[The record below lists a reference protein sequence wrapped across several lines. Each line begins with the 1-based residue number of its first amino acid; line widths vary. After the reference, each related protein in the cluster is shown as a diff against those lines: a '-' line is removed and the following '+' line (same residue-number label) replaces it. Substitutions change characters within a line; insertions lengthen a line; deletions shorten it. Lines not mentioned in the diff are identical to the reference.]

1 MPRVVVLICAFLL
14 STPPAMAEPETHYV
28 GVSEGLEE
36 TDGRIHG
43 PEVRLSIDRPGAEIV
58 LILADYGPVR
68 WFVDVSPTTTL
79 REIMLVGYRPERSEV
94 LVNDRPFAA
103 IRTDEAFPDPFRT
116 IGRPFREFIDTMALR
131 DDLPPLVS
139 FNGDYRPP
147 EAGFF
152 IDATSAPVPEMSP
165 DYLAQHVRPNHLT
178 PALRAAMDQTPGDLL
193 EFTGDG
199 FALPNPEK
207 PEDRQLFPV
216 TLDVPEISWPVAA
229 ATDTRRGLFYGVS
242 KGGEGLFYAFD
253 PSSGAWSVMRGMD
266 NFDASGMFYDAAQ
279 DRLILVGDR
288 FEGMVDVLVL
298 DPASGGETVA
308 TTRIPLEALVGY
320 TDLYDVGNYRPPPLA
335 PFAVDGDLVLLRTKG
350 DILDGTLIGRRS
362 YVVDLTSG
370 QASLVDYV
378 N

>member
-1 MPRVVVLICAFLL
+1 MC
-14 STPPAMAEPETHYV
+14 
-28 GVSEGLEE
+28 
-36 TDGRIHG
+36 
-43 PEVRLSIDRPGAEIV
+43 
-58 LILADYGPVR
+58 
-68 WFVDVSPTTTL
+68 
-79 REIMLVGYRPERSEV
+79 
-94 LVNDRPFAA
+94 
-103 IRTDEAFPDPFRT
+103 
-116 IGRPFREFIDTMALR
+116 FREFIDTMALR

-279 DRLILVGDR
+279 DRLILVGGSSASSIR
-288 FEGMVDVLVL
+288 CRPPLRAASKAGPNCDVSR
-298 DPASGGETVA
+298 DPVPGAAIGLRQLHVVGIEQLRPRHAAGIVHFLMHADGAVA
-308 TTRIPLEALVGY
+308 AVVG
-320 TDLYDVGNYRPPPLA
+320 DHDDDVGAVLA
-335 PFAVDGDLVLLRTKG
+335 GGRQL
-350 DILDGTLIGRRS
+350 LDGHLQAAIARRQTT
-362 YVVDLTSG
+362 V
-370 QASLVDYV
+370 
-378 N
+378 